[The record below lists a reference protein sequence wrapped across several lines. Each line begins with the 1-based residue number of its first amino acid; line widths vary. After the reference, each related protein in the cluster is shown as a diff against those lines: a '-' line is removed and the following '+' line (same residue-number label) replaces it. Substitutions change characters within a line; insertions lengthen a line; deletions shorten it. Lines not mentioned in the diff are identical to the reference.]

1 VVPWAALAKVEPI
14 SHSGVPF
21 PRVLEGG
28 GGRWK
33 EVCGGGPF
41 ASNPGVIGT
50 SLWWGLRLWSC
61 IIQVWHRLLVL
72 HDESVEHTGRRK
84 GATVRGLGH
93 GSLAKA
99 TKVGGGGSG
108 QRRSFYRPLPWCGH
122 KEGAGG
128 FQTRAQSME
137 LMVS

>member
-99 TKVGGGGSG
+99 TKVGGGGG
-108 QRRSFYRPLPWCGH
+108 VAREDHFIDPCL
-122 KEGAGG
+122 GAGI
-128 FQTRAQSME
+128 RKVPV
-137 LMVS
+137 VSKLVRSQWN